1 MFSEVLKVV
10 VRYAKIAASYT
21 QINPR
26 YIAAVKIRT
35 TGNGKSITLGEPAYT
50 VFLRNRVT

>member
-1 MFSEVLKVV
+1 MFSEVLKSR
-10 VRYAKIAASYT
+10 VRYAKIAASHT

-35 TGNGKSITLGEPAYT
+35 TGNGKSHNLGEPAYT